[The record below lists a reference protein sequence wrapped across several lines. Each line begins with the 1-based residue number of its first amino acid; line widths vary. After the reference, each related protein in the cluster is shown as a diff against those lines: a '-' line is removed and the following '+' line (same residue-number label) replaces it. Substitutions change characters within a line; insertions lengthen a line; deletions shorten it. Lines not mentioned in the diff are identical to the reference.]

1 MIPESC
7 VLLRVFIGET
17 DRYKGKPLY
26 EAIVYKAREWDLAGA
41 TVLRGIL
48 GYGADSR
55 IHSSKLLALS
65 DDLPVVVEV
74 VDSEEKIQKL
84 LPFLDEAVEEG
95 LVTLEPVTV
104 FRYRHST
111 PGKRR
116 EA

>member
-1 MIPESC
+1 MVPENC
-7 VLLRVFIGET
+7 MLLRVFIGET
-17 DRYKGKPLY
+17 DKHKGRPLY
-26 EAIVYKAREWDLAGA
+26 EAIVYKARELDLAGA

-74 VDSEEKIQKL
+74 VDSEEKVRGL

-104 FRYRHST
+104 YRYRHNRSDHRGR
-111 PGKRR
+111 P
-116 EA
+116 